1 MAITVYFVR
10 HGETYF
16 NRFARLQ
23 GWSDTPLTEK
33 GEMNAK
39 KIGQVLADLR
49 IDYLFSSDLKR
60 AVDTARLLIADHPT
74 ATMKEPIQKE
84 FFREV
89 FYGSFEGHS
98 NEEGAI
104 WASYLEGKRFR
115 RIGELVDEFGV
126 EKAHDLL
133 KAADPAHL
141 AEDSN
146 ELNTRIEQAIAFL
159 QSLPDGSNVVVVAH
173 GSIIQYIAGM
183 YGEHGYKYENLHN
196 GALMEVQLTA
206 RDVEIIGYNQFKL

>member
-33 GEMNAK
+33 GEMDAK

-74 ATMKEPIQKE
+74 ATVKEPIQKSSSARY
-84 FFREV
+84 FM
-89 FYGSFEGHS
+89 G
-98 NEEGAI
+98 
-104 WASYLEGKRFR
+104 
-115 RIGELVDEFGV
+115 
-126 EKAHDLL
+126 LL
-133 KAADPAHL
+133 KVIVMKKAL
-141 AEDSN
+141 SG
-146 ELNTRIEQAIAFL
+146 QAILKASDL
-159 QSLPDGSNVVVVAH
+159 GVSVN
-173 GSIIQYIAGM
+173 
-183 YGEHGYKYENLHN
+183 
-196 GALMEVQLTA
+196 
-206 RDVEIIGYNQFKL
+206 

>member
-33 GEMNAK
+33 GEMDAK

-60 AVDTARLLIADHPT
+60 AVDTARLLIADHLT
-74 ATMKEPIQKE
+74 ATVKEPIQKK

-146 ELNTRIEQAIAFL
+146 ELNARVEQAIAFL
-159 QSLPDGSNVVVVAH
+159 QSLPDESNVVVVALSLIH
-173 GSIIQYIAGM
+173 I
-183 YGEHGYKYENLHN
+183 
-196 GALMEVQLTA
+196 
-206 RDVEIIGYNQFKL
+206 

>member
-33 GEMNAK
+33 GKMNAK

-74 ATMKEPIQKE
+74 ATVKEPIQKQ

-146 ELNTRIEQAIAFL
+146 EF
-159 QSLPDGSNVVVVAH
+159 VVAH

-183 YGEHGYKYENLHN
+183 YGEPGYKYENLHN
-196 GALMEVQLTA
+196 GALMKVQLTA
-206 RDVEIIGYNQFKL
+206 RDVEITGYNQFKL

>member
-33 GEMNAK
+33 GKMNAK

-74 ATMKEPIQKE
+74 ATMKEPIQ
-84 FFREV
+84 RNSSAR
-89 FYGSFEGHS
+89 YSMG
-98 NEEGAI
+98 
-104 WASYLEGKRFR
+104 
-115 RIGELVDEFGV
+115 
-126 EKAHDLL
+126 LL
-133 KAADPAHL
+133 KAIVMRKEP
-141 AEDSN
+141 SG
-146 ELNTRIEQAIAFL
+146 QAILKASDL
-159 QSLPDGSNVVVVAH
+159 GVSVN
-173 GSIIQYIAGM
+173 
-183 YGEHGYKYENLHN
+183 
-196 GALMEVQLTA
+196 
-206 RDVEIIGYNQFKL
+206 

>member
-33 GEMNAK
+33 GKMNAQ
-39 KIGQVLADLR
+39 KIGKVLADLR

-60 AVDTARLLIADHPT
+60 AVDTARILIAEHPT
-74 ATMKEPIQKE
+74 ASMKEPVQKE

-104 WASYLEGKRFR
+104 WASYLGGKRFR

-133 KAADPAHL
+133 KEADPAHL
-141 AEDSN
+141 AEDSK
-146 ELNTRIEQAIAFL
+146 ELNARVEQAIAFL
-159 QSLPDGSNVVVVAH
+159 QDLPDDSNVVVVAH

-183 YGEHGYKYENLHN
+183 YGEPGHKYENLHN
-196 GALMEVQLTA
+196 GALMKLQLTA
-206 RDVEIIGYNQFKL
+206 EKTTVVAYNQFEL

>member
-1 MAITVYFVR
+1 
-10 HGETYF
+10 
-16 NRFARLQ
+16 
-23 GWSDTPLTEK
+23 
-33 GEMNAK
+33 
-39 KIGQVLADLR
+39 
-49 IDYLFSSDLKR
+49 
-60 AVDTARLLIADHPT
+60 
-74 ATMKEPIQKE
+74 MKEPIQKKL
-84 FFREV
+84 FREV

-146 ELNTRIEQAIAFL
+146 ELNTRIEQAIAF
-159 QSLPDGSNVVVVAH
+159 A
-173 GSIIQYIAGM
+173 
-183 YGEHGYKYENLHN
+183 K
-196 GALMEVQLTA
+196 LT
-206 RDVEIIGYNQFKL
+206 

>member
-33 GEMNAK
+33 GKMNAQ
-39 KIGQVLADLR
+39 KIGKVLADLR

-60 AVDTARLLIADHPT
+60 AVDTARILIAEHPT
-74 ATMKEPIQKE
+74 APMKEPVQKE

-104 WASYLEGKRFR
+104 WASYLGGKRFR

-133 KAADPAHL
+133 KEADPAHL
-141 AEDSN
+141 AEDSK
-146 ELNTRIEQAIAFL
+146 ELNARVEQAIAFL
-159 QSLPDGSNVVVVAH
+159 QDLPDDSNVVVVAH

-183 YGEHGYKYENLHN
+183 YGEPGHKYENLHN
-196 GALMEVQLTA
+196 GALMKLQLTA
-206 RDVEIIGYNQFKL
+206 RKTTVVAYNQFEL

>member
-16 NRFARLQ
+16 NRFARSQ

-33 GEMNAK
+33 GKMNAQ
-39 KIGQVLADLR
+39 KIGKVLADLR

-60 AVDTARLLIADHPT
+60 AVDTARILIAEHPT
-74 ATMKEPIQKE
+74 ASMKEPVQKK

-104 WASYLEGKRFR
+104 WASYLGGKRFR

-133 KAADPAHL
+133 KEADPAHL
-141 AEDSN
+141 AEDSK
-146 ELNTRIEQAIAFL
+146 ELNARVEQAIAFL
-159 QSLPDGSNVVVVAH
+159 QDLPDDSNVVVVAH

-183 YGEHGYKYENLHN
+183 YGEPGHKYENLHN
-196 GALMEVQLTA
+196 GALMKLQLTSKKTTVVA
-206 RDVEIIGYNQFKL
+206 YNQFEL

>member
-33 GEMNAK
+33 GKMNAQ
-39 KIGQVLADLR
+39 KIGKVLADLR

-60 AVDTARLLIADHPT
+60 AVDTARILIAEHPT
-74 ATMKEPIQKE
+74 ASMKEPVQKK

-104 WASYLEGKRFR
+104 WASYLGGKRFR

-133 KAADPAHL
+133 KEADPAHL
-141 AEDSN
+141 AEDSK
-146 ELNTRIEQAIAFL
+146 ELNARVEQAIAFL
-159 QSLPDGSNVVVVAH
+159 QDLPDDSNVVVVAH

-183 YGEHGYKYENLHN
+183 YGEPGHKYENLHN
-196 GALMEVQLTA
+196 GALMKLQLTSKKTTVVA
-206 RDVEIIGYNQFKL
+206 YNQFEL